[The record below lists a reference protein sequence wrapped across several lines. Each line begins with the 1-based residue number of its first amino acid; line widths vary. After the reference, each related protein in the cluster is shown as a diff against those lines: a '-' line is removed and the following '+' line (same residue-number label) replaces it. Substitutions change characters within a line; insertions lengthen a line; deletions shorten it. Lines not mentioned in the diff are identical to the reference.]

1 MNKIATSLLA
11 LTLALFLA
19 APATADFD
27 PYGSIRLSTFWVE
40 KKPAADGAQNDHD
53 LWFELNDISRF
64 GAKFR
69 TGDIGGRVE
78 FGLKGAGA
86 GNNDAYTRLLYGT
99 WDFGGG
105 TLLVGQDYP
114 EYTFCS
120 AQVAPRTNVDDEENL
135 TNVGRRNQGV
145 IDGENAMYGYG
156 CLWEAR
162 KPQIEVKMDN
172 GLYVELLR
180 PERSS
185 TGPNGAPEDGEA
197 DTILPKMVVGYN
209 LKAENLFLGPG
220 VAYNRYNYEYEAFD
234 EWIESYLI
242 YLKGK
247 AALGMIDLQWNLHY
261 GQNLSDFDIW
271 GRELASAAQYDAAR
285 KDVENSECLGGYVQ
299 VAFNI
304 DPATIT
310 IGYGYTQSEN
320 DRLGL
325 GDLDEQQ
332 TCFVNSKLPFAD
344 TFYVVPEFSYYDG
357 ADGPSGEKQDDEW
370 ALGMMWRADF

>member
-1 MNKIATSLLA
+1 MKKIAISLLA
-11 LTLALFLA
+11 LTLGVCLA
-19 APATADFD
+19 APAMADFD

-40 KKPAADGAQNDHD
+40 NDPSAAGARNDHD
-53 LWFELNDISRF
+53 LWFELHDISRF
-64 GAKFR
+64 GAKFK

-78 FGLKGAGA
+78 FGLRGVGET
-86 GNNDAYTRLLYGT
+86 GGDNAYTRLLYGT

-120 AQVAPRTNVDDEENL
+120 AQVAPRTNVTANNSANPHL
-135 TNVGRRNQGV
+135 

-162 KPQIEVKMDN
+162 KPQIEIKMDN

-180 PERSS
+180 PERDPRGI
-185 TGPNGAPEDGEA
+185 TITTMLPGGET
-197 DTILPKMVVGYN
+197 DTTLPKMVVGYN
-209 LKAENLFLGPG
+209 LKTENLFLGPG
-220 VAYNRYNYEYEAFD
+220 VAYNRYNYESGAFD

-261 GQNLSDFDIW
+261 GQNLADFDLW
-271 GRELASAAQYDAAR
+271 GRELAAAAQYDAAR
-285 KDVENSECLGGYVQ
+285 NDVENSECFGGYAQ
-299 VAFNI
+299 VGFNI

-310 IGYGYTQSEN
+310 LGYGYSQSEN

-325 GDLDEQQ
+325 GDIDEQQ
-332 TCFVNSKLPFAD
+332 TCFVQSKIPIAETLF
-344 TFYVVPEFSYYDG
+344 VVPEFSYYDG
-357 ADGPSGEKQDDEW
+357 ADDSSGNKEDDEW

>member
-1 MNKIATSLLA
+1 MKKIAIILLA
-11 LTLALFLA
+11 LTLGVCLA
-19 APATADFD
+19 APAMADFD
-27 PYGSIRLSTFWVE
+27 PYGSICLSTFWVE
-40 KKPAADGAQNDHD
+40 NDPAADGARNDHD

-64 GAKFR
+64 GAKFK

-78 FGLKGAGA
+78 FGLRGAGET
-86 GNNDAYTRLLYGT
+86 NHNDAYTRLLYGT

-114 EYTFCS
+114 EYTFVS
-120 AQVAPRTNVDDEENL
+120 AQVSPRTNVTAN
-135 TNVGRRNQGV
+135 NSANPHV
-145 IDGENAMYGYG
+145 IDGQNEMYGYG
-156 CLWEAR
+156 CLWETR

-180 PERSS
+180 PESS
-185 TGPNGAPEDGEA
+185 SNGPNNAPPGGEV

-209 LKAENLFLGPG
+209 HKAENLFLGPG
-220 VAYNRYNYEYEAFD
+220 VAYNRYNYESGPLD
-234 EWIESYLI
+234 DWITSYLI

-261 GQNLSDFDIW
+261 GQNLADFDLW
-271 GRELASAAQYDAAR
+271 GRELAAGAQYDPNR
-285 KDVENSECLGGYVQ
+285 NRVMDSKCLGGYAQ

-320 DRLGL
+320 DSLGL
-325 GDLDEQQ
+325 GNLDEQQ
-332 TCFVNSKLPFAD
+332 TCFVNGKLPYAN
-344 TFYVVPEFSYYDG
+344 TFYVVPEFSYFDG
-357 ADGPSGEKQDDEW
+357 AEGPSGEDQDDEW